1 MGQKTKPYLFIIVAI
16 LGIIVTGLWAPV
28 TVKASNNVEEAAKL
42 AYDQT
47 REGWGK
53 FTAQLTGKEL
63 GGQVGDQMV
72 ATLDARGSVNYWQ
85 RDIYRF
91 SGMHDLVLT
100 SAESADPAIVQAE
113 VSSEQKQLL
122 LTRGASKKADDTV
135 DIKVTYY
142 VDCQYTYQMEVNH
155 YWIDSNNSAGSTKSY
170 TETIS
175 VKLSKLLDPGVIT
188 TQDAAYTLGERWDSA
203 AQQRSFKSAAEA
215 DGRGIPF
222 DDKRMVPV
230 IPKSINDA
238 IHNERIDTIFADK
251 VTWTFHSE
259 TGIVQSTSNATANF
273 GNTIILHGLDMGSTY
288 DAAGAFALIN
298 ENNQLKII
306 ATSGERNVDLPLHIG
321 FMGVFYTGI
330 AHLDMSNDVAKDLT
344 NISVKNYQWA
354 SGDILKQH
362 FLDLWGNQR
371 VEAVQAGDIIK
382 AENVDGNIGY
392 TQDSIYHGIDQ
403 LKNNKEL
410 FFEITHQGYEPL
422 AINQLTPKAL
432 SIGYGATHAAIDRLL
447 ANAID
452 TAGNQKITVEKFTEY
467 PDTTAAGQTT
477 AKVLVSE
484 KLQSGKKAMYI
495 YEVPVTV
502 EQGSLQFD
510 TIPAR
515 VDFGQV
521 PLGSRQK
528 LFWPKD
534 QAVVVANDRD
544 SADGWAVETALKDSK
559 NSDFPNY
566 VKWIDQKDHSEKN
579 LNEVS
584 EIYQSTNK
592 GKTAITASWG
602 AEHAGIVIDYSTV
615 EALRSD
621 EATIE
626 WKLVSTSKGVT
637 P

>member
-1 MGQKTKPYLFIIVAI
+1 MGRKRKWYLFIIMGV
-16 LGIIVTGLWAPV
+16 LGILVTGLWSPI

-53 FTAQLTGKEL
+53 FTAQLTSKEL

-72 ATLDARGSVNYWQ
+72 ATLDARGSVNYWE

-91 SGMHDLVLT
+91 SGTHDLVLT
-100 SAESADPAIVQAE
+100 SAKSADPGIIQAE
-113 VSSEQKQLL
+113 TSSKQLR
-122 LTRGASKKADDTV
+122 LTRGTSKKAVNTV

-142 VDCQYTYQMEVNH
+142 VDCQYTYQMKSNG

-175 VKLSKLLDPGVIT
+175 VKLSKLQDPGVIT

-203 AQQRSFKSAAEA
+203 AQRKSFKSAAEA
-215 DGRGIPF
+215 DGREIPF
-222 DDKRMVPV
+222 DDKKMVPV
-230 IPKSINDA
+230 IPKSVSDA

-259 TGIVQSTSNATANF
+259 TGTVQSTSNATANF

-288 DAAGAFALIN
+288 DAAGAFALIQ
-298 ENNQLKII
+298 ENNQLKIV

-321 FMGVFYTGI
+321 FIGAFYTGI

-354 SGDILKQH
+354 TGDILKQH
-362 FLDLWGNQR
+362 FLDLWGTQR
-371 VEAVQAGDIIK
+371 VEAVQAGDIVK

-403 LKNNKEL
+403 LKNNKEI
-410 FFEITHQGYEPL
+410 FFEITARGYRPL
-422 AINQLTPKAL
+422 AINQLTPKTL
-432 SIGYGATHAAIDRLL
+432 SVGYGATHAAIDHLL

-452 TAGNQKITVEKFTEY
+452 TAGYQNITVEKFTEY
-467 PDTTAAGQTT
+467 PDTTVSGQTT
-477 AKVLVSE
+477 TKVLVSE
-484 KLQSGKKAMYI
+484 KLQSGKKATYI

-510 TIPAR
+510 TIPAG

-534 QAVVVANDRD
+534 QAVVVTNNRD

-559 NSDFPNY
+559 SGDFPNY

-579 LNEVS
+579 LNEVG
-584 EIYQSTNK
+584 EIYQSANK

-602 AEHAGIVIDYSTV
+602 AEQAGIVIDYSTV
-615 EALRSD
+615 EAVRSD

>member
-1 MGQKTKPYLFIIVAI
+1 MGRKRKWYLFIIMGV
-16 LGIIVTGLWAPV
+16 LGILVTGLWSPI

-53 FTAQLTGKEL
+53 FTAQLTSKEL

-72 ATLDARGSVNYWQ
+72 ATLDARGSVNYWE

-91 SGMHDLVLT
+91 SGTHDLVLT

-113 VSSEQKQLL
+113 ANGKQLR
-122 LTRGASKKADDTV
+122 LTRGTSKKAVDTV

-142 VDCQYTYQMEVNH
+142 VDCQYTYQMKSNG

-175 VKLSKLLDPGVIT
+175 VKLSKLQDPGVIT

-203 AQQRSFKSAAEA
+203 AQRKSFKSAAEA
-215 DGRGIPF
+215 DGREIPF
-222 DDKRMVPV
+222 DDKKMVPV
-230 IPKSINDA
+230 IPKSVSDA
-238 IHNERIDTIFADK
+238 IHNERIDTIFSDK
-251 VTWTFHSE
+251 VTWTFRSE
-259 TGIVQSTSNATANF
+259 TGTAQSTSNATANF

-288 DAAGAFALIN
+288 DAAGAFALIQ
-298 ENNQLKII
+298 ENNQLKIV

-321 FMGVFYTGI
+321 FIGAFYTGI

-354 SGDILKQH
+354 TGDILKQH
-362 FLDLWGNQR
+362 FLDLWGTQR

-403 LKNNKEL
+403 LKNNKEI
-410 FFEITHQGYEPL
+410 FFEITAQGYRLL
-422 AINQLTPKAL
+422 AINQLMPKTL
-432 SIGYGATHAAIDRLL
+432 SVGYGATHAAIDHLL

-452 TAGNQKITVEKFTEY
+452 TAGYQNITVEKFTEY
-467 PDTTAAGQTT
+467 PNTNVSGQTT

-484 KLQSGKKAMYI
+484 KLQSGKKATYI

-534 QAVVVANDRD
+534 QAVVVTNNRD
-544 SADGWAVETALKDSK
+544 SADGWAVETALKNSK
-559 NSDFPNY
+559 SGDFPNY

-579 LNEVS
+579 LNEVG
-584 EIYQSTNK
+584 EIYQSANK

-602 AEHAGIVIDYSTV
+602 AEQAGIVIDYSTV
-615 EALRSD
+615 ENIRSD